1 MWLKAVPNRPQRDK
15 EKPMERRRAIKPKIA
30 KIPFLPATKSTKITR
45 MAKQA
50 KQSSGDNS
58 HQFKSS
64 PLSVGAIF

>member
-1 MWLKAVPNRPQRDK
+1 
-15 EKPMERRRAIKPKIA
+15 
-30 KIPFLPATKSTKITR
+30 